1 MALKVSEKTGENEYT
16 LTVTV
21 DGATFEAAV
30 NKVYLKQKNKI
41 NVPGF
46 RKGKAPRHFIEKLYG
61 EGVFYEDALD
71 EVFPAAYSAALEESG
86 VEAVS
91 SPFDLDI
98 VSIGKDGVELKVKV
112 SSKPEI
118 KLGEYKGMEV
128 ECEAAAPVTDEDV
141 AHELSHMQEE
151 NARMIDVD
159 GRNAE
164 NGDIATIDFEG
175 FTDGVAFDG
184 GKGEDYD
191 LTLGSGTFIPGF
203 EEQIVG
209 HAIGESFDV
218 NVTFPEQYTEALAG
232 KEAVFKVTLKGLK
245 IKELPA
251 LDDEFAKDVS
261 EFDTMDALKEDTRAK
276 LEKDRAGNAD
286 RLLENHA
293 LEALAEKVEA
303 SIPEAMIESAIDRN
317 LRELEYRLQMQGYS
331 LQAYAEMFGSDV
343 NALRDQYRPRAEVD
357 VKVQLALEKI
367 AADEGIAVSEE
378 EIAAEYEK
386 LAEQYHMEADEI
398 KKAVSEDALKE
409 DILARK
415 TAEFVKSSVKRVDP
429 KPAEEENP
437 AAEEK
442 AEEKPAEKPKRTR
455 KPAAKKTTKKA
466 NEAEEKK
473 DSEE

>member
-1 MALKVSEKTGENEYT
+1 
-16 LTVTV
+16 
-21 DGATFEAAV
+21 
-30 NKVYLKQKNKI
+30 
-41 NVPGF
+41 
-46 RKGKAPRHFIEKLYG
+46 
-61 EGVFYEDALD
+61 
-71 EVFPAAYSAALEESG
+71 
-86 VEAVS
+86 
-91 SPFDLDI
+91 
-98 VSIGKDGVELKVKV
+98 
-112 SSKPEI
+112 
-118 KLGEYKGMEV
+118 
-128 ECEAAAPVTDEDV
+128 
-141 AHELSHMQEE
+141 
-151 NARMIDVD
+151 
-159 GRNAE
+159 
-164 NGDIATIDFEG
+164 
-175 FTDGVAFDG
+175 
-184 GKGEDYD
+184 
-191 LTLGSGTFIPGF
+191 
-203 EEQIVG
+203 
-209 HAIGESFDV
+209 
-218 NVTFPEQYTEALAG
+218 
-232 KEAVFKVTLKGLK
+232 
-245 IKELPA
+245 
-251 LDDEFAKDVS
+251 
-261 EFDTMDALKEDTRAK
+261 MDALKEDTRAK

-386 LAEQYHMEADEI
+386 LAQQYHMEADEI

-429 KPAEEENP
+429 KPAEEEKP